1 MPTTATATPAP
12 GNRLL
17 AALTASDYGAL
28 VPLLE
33 RVELTDHQMLVR
45 KGERFSHVYFP
56 ENSVISVVNRMEDGG
71 GVEVGTI
78 GNEGMAGLAGYL
90 ETESTEG
97 EIFCQVPGVALRLPV
112 AELLEAALRRPRLRR
127 AINWYTQAYM
137 AQVAQCVACNRLH
150 GLERRC
156 ARWLLMTHD
165 RVNRADVFP
174 LKQVFIAEML
184 GVRRAGVTVAAG
196 ALQSA
201 GLINYRRGVIRVL
214 DREGLE
220 AAACECYAIIR
231 HTFDRPMTAD
241 AKDENRGGVRKRT

>member
-1 MPTTATATPAP
+1 MPTAADATPAP
-12 GNRLL
+12 RNRLL
-17 AALTASDYGAL
+17 AALDDSDYQAL
-28 VPLLE
+28 APRLE
-33 RVELTDHQMLVR
+33 RVELADHEMLAR
-45 KGERFSHVYFP
+45 KGERFTHVYFP
-56 ENSVISVVNRMEDGG
+56 EDSVISIVNRTNDGS
-71 GVEVGTI
+71 GVEVGTV

-97 EIFCQVPGVALRLPV
+97 ETFCQVPGAALRLPV
-112 AELLEAALRRPRLRR
+112 AELRDAAARRPGLRK
-127 AINWYTQAYM
+127 ALNWYTQAYI
-137 AQVAQCVACNRLH
+137 AQVAQSAACNRLH

-165 RVNRADVFP
+165 RVNRAGVFP

-201 GLINYRRGVIRVL
+201 GLITYRRGLIRVL

-220 AAACECYAIIR
+220 AAACECYAVIR
-231 HTFDRPMTAD
+231 KNFDRY
-241 AKDENRGGVRKRT
+241 V